1 MDKYYIKA
9 KKLYDDENTG
19 HDFSHIERVLGFANE
34 ILKYEGGDEFVVYI
48 SCLFHDVHRILSNKK
63 GIFVSAKESI
73 PVVKDLLEEF
83 DLDNS
88 TLEKVLYV
96 IEHHDDKVED
106 ETMLLELKIVQ
117 DADIL
122 DALGKIGLE
131 RTLKYCKKNNIPL
144 TDDRYSLDSSEYIPD
159 INPISTTHYVYRT
172 MIPQASVLHTK
183 TAKELAKG
191 EVKILED
198 FLKEHTKKLIM

>member
-34 ILKYEGGDEFVVYI
+34 ILKYEGGDEFVVYV

-63 GIFVSAKESI
+63 GYFVSAQESI
-73 PVVKDLLEEF
+73 PFVKDLLEEF

-96 IEHHDDKVED
+96 IEHHDDKVKD
-106 ETMLLELKIVQ
+106 EAMMLELKIVQ

-131 RTLKYCKKNNIPL
+131 RTLKYCKNKNIPL
-144 TDDRYSLDSSEYIPD
+144 TDERYSLDSNEYIPD
-159 INPISTTHYVYRT
+159 INPISTVHYVYRT

-183 TAKELAKG
+183 TGKELAKG
-191 EVKILED
+191 EVKVLEE
-198 FLKEHTKKLIM
+198 FLKEYIKKS